1 MEYAFLEF
9 ALPTIVAGVAI
20 LGWSR
25 NGKISK
31 KHEVLQKNLHKIIK
45 KPRNPLLT
53 GALGYRYKGRTM
65 QSLTLQAPAKVNLRL
80 EVLDRRSDGYHNLIN
95 IMERVNILDEIDIKI
110 VEKGLSVECDH
121 EAVPPDEENIAF
133 KALKEILAYSSR
145 NVGVEVKIKKNIPV
159 ASGMGG
165 GSSNAAAVIKGI
177 NQMLK
182 LKLSKEKL
190 LQIGTKVGADV
201 PFFLFEAPA
210 VAEGIGEQ
218 LKRIKS
224 MPKLLFLIVNPGIRV
239 STAAVYNKFNGR
251 VVKNREVTEIPNI
264 YRTKRDVAKI
274 LSNDLERIT
283 IKEFPVIGEI
293 KEAILA
299 QGAIA
304 SMMTG
309 SGPTVFGLFSDKN
322 KLSKAYENIKKKAK
336 EDWQV
341 FMAENLA
348 A

>member
-1 MEYAFLEF
+1 
-9 ALPTIVAGVAI
+9 
-20 LGWSR
+20 
-25 NGKISK
+25 
-31 KHEVLQKNLHKIIK
+31 
-45 KPRNPLLT
+45 
-53 GALGYRYKGRTM
+53 M

-80 EVLDRRSDGYHNLIN
+80 KVLNRRSDGYHNLIN
-95 IMERVNILDEIDIKI
+95 IMERVSIHDEVDIKI
-110 VEKGLSVECDH
+110 VEKGLTVECDH
-121 EAVPPDEENIAF
+121 ESVPEDEENIAF

-182 LKLSKEKL
+182 LKLPKEKL

-201 PFFLFEAPA
+201 PFFLFEGPA

-218 LKRIKS
+218 LKKIKA
-224 MPKLLFLIVNPGIRV
+224 MPKLLFLIINPGIRV

-251 VVKNREVTEIPNI
+251 VVDDDELSEIPNA
-264 YRTKRDVAKI
+264 YRTKKDVAKI

-293 KEAILA
+293 KDAMLS

-309 SGPTVFGLFSDKN
+309 SGSTVFGLFSDKN
-322 KLSKAYENIKKKAK
+322 KLTKAYDSIMKQAGEEWK
-336 EDWQV
+336 V